1 MCTLSYLM
9 IRFRIRLSG
18 EKLTGLPSRETGR
31 VVPPYEDDFGEKSVG
46 FPTLACVKLAGIRV
60 VGVDVFGLVI
70 CLTFASSLAD
80 IVTSNA
86 TYGFA
91 D

>member
-46 FPTLACVKLAGIRV
+46 FPTLACVKLAGILV
-60 VGVDVFGLVI
+60 VGVDIFGLVI
-70 CLTFASSLAD
+70 CLTFVNSLAD
-80 IVTSNA
+80 IISSNTA
-86 TYGFA
+86 CSSA
-91 D
+91 